1 MIESGQLPPEDIIA
15 LIEEQSTLWV
25 RVAAVRQNDEWHETH
40 VEMTSGVPPA
50 SWVQRR
56 WTYDEAIFLSCE
68 ITGTEGAAWL
78 RAHTAT
84 IDGVDVKL
92 PETLE
97 GQRLPWQRRS
107 SQQKYGGFEP
117 LEWPSTTYQLAS
129 QPLATGPGSG
139 SLIGDGPSFVPFAQ
153 AVASFFGFSLGP
165 GGSVDHMAPTFQLQ
179 DLTGRIEKVLL
190 GSTDVRVHVEGSD
203 LDGMTL
209 ELASVSPGPMEALPT
224 DSPHVVTFPLPNG
237 LPPGTWIVLKRSSE
251 WIDRKFINY
260 PNTLNADP
268 GVEVVL
274 EPMTEVMALVTGGEG
289 ATVEFKSVLPE
300 SGSELRERVSRTVA
314 AFANADGGHV
324 VFGVDDDGHVV
335 GIGDVDAQESCDTVA
350 RFISSIVTPIP
361 GFTVHGVT
369 VETDTENHGSALV
382 LVVAV
387 EAGTQPPYGV
397 NPANPRYFIR
407 RGATTFPA
415 SSDQV
420 RALARSRPPADQP
433 YGSPFG
439 LHGLV

>member
-1 MIESGQLPPEDIIA
+1 VIESGQLPPDDIIA
-15 LIEEQSTLWV
+15 LIERQATLWV

-40 VEMTSGVPPA
+40 VEMTSGAPPA

-84 IDGVDVKL
+84 IDAVDVKL
-92 PETLE
+92 PETPE

-107 SQQKYGGFEP
+107 SQQRYGGFEP
-117 LEWPSTTYQLAS
+117 LDWPSTTYQLAS
-129 QPLATGPGSG
+129 QPLVTGPGSG
-139 SLIGDGPSFVPFAQ
+139 SLIGDGPSFVSSAQ
-153 AVASFFGFSLGP
+153 AVASFFGVSLGP
-165 GGSVDHMAPTFQLQ
+165 GGSVDAMAPRFQLQ

-190 GSTDVRVHVEGSD
+190 GSTDIRVHVEGSD

-209 ELASVSPGPMEALPT
+209 ELASVSPGPTEALST

-268 GVEVVL
+268 GVEVVV
-274 EPMTEVMALVTGGEG
+274 EPMTELQALVSGGEG
-289 ATVEFKSVLPE
+289 PTVEFKSEIPAP
-300 SGSELRERVSRTVA
+300 GTKLRHKVCATVA
-314 AFANADGGHV
+314 AFANGDGGHIL
-324 VFGVDDDGHVV
+324 FGVTDG
-335 GIGDVDAQESCDTVA
+335 GAIDGLSGVDTQKECDKVA
-350 RFISSIVTPIP
+350 DFVRSMVTPVP
-361 GFTVHGVT
+361 HFRVNRVSDEG
-369 VETDTENHGSALV
+369 DYGSALDIIV
-382 LVVAV
+382 LTVDQ
-387 EAGTQPPYGV
+387 GDQPPYGV
-397 NPANPRYFIR
+397 DPAHPKYYIR
-407 RGATTFPA
+407 RGATTFEA

-420 RALARSRPPADQP
+420 RALARSRPPADQGYQSP
-433 YGSPFG
+433 YGIRPF
-439 LHGLV
+439 